1 MTTKPSFAQLVTQAL
16 SGAGRPLTLA
26 EIQARVEMVR
36 PVNTRDPHATLRG
49 AIQTIPLAVTL
60 GGRPAHYTWWPRHLA
75 GNAFRQPL
83 AGSDLEAGTLVL
95 GEEVR
100 LALWPDFFAD
110 PSRSTSEVTLDLAR
124 APTVQARI
132 EPLATGQAGW
142 GLLPAPALAAWY
154 RGQGAAPEDDLVI
167 RVLDVDTRYYAVSLV
182 HRADRNVAGIA
193 ARNRA
198 LADTAETVLRTA
210 YIGTP
215 DFVLVP
221 RLIAHGAY
229 RDPLP
234 PDPWEDVLRADL
246 RFVVGNQEAYLAD
259 RLKERPVDPPGFSE
273 KTWFLSSLRDAL

>member
-16 SGAGRPLTLA
+16 SGADRPLTLA

-36 PVNTRDPHATLRG
+36 PVNTHNPHATLRG
-49 AIQTIPLAVTL
+49 ALQTVRLAATL

-83 AGSDLEAGTLVL
+83 AHSDLEAGTLVL

-100 LALWPDFFAD
+100 LALWPDFFAA

-124 APTVQARI
+124 APAVRVCI
-132 EPLATGQAGW
+132 GPLVAGRAGW

-154 RGQGAAPEDDLVI
+154 RGQGAAPEDDMVI

-182 HRADRNVAGIA
+182 HRADRDVAGIA

-198 LADTAETVLRTA
+198 LADIAEKVLRTA

-246 RFVVGNQEAYLAD
+246 RFVVENQEAYLAN
-259 RLKERPVDPPGFSE
+259 S
-273 KTWFLSSLRDAL
+273 